1 MNKTLLLTRLLC
13 TFLLAASAD
22 LAIAQ
27 TKSVAGSVT
36 DDKGAPLAGASV
48 VAKGSSVGAATN
60 ASGNF
65 TINLP
70 SSATQ
75 ITVSFLGY
83 ETQTVSI
90 SRVNTVNV
98 KLVPRTS
105 SMDAVVVVGYGT
117 QRRRDI
123 TGSVASVR
131 GDVFKN
137 QPITNPVSAL
147 QGRIAGVNVVQGS
160 GAPDAAP
167 SIVIRGLASFNQPI
181 PLYIVDGVRV
191 QDISNINVQDI
202 ASIDVLKDAA
212 SAAIYGSAAAG
223 GVLVI
228 TTKKGTGVGTQPVI
242 NLSARYGITEPKL
255 INLLDKNGF
264 IKLQNV
270 INPSIFAGATR
281 LDTLANTDWV
291 HTLYRNASEQNYNLS
306 ISGSTHVVNYLFS
319 GFYNAQKGIF
329 LKNYS
334 NIGGARI
341 NTDYKLSKI
350 LTIGEQLGISQRTG
364 APLVG
369 SQADLHNAPFRTQP
383 IIPIYD
389 KFGNYGVVPTGY
401 TGLAFSGPNPYGA
414 VQSAN
419 VQNSKN
425 NLQANIYA
433 DIKLPFHLNFRT
445 TFGYSYYLES
455 QDYFQNAYNFGPV
468 ALSTNSLQKY
478 TIQSSQLVS
487 NYVLTY
493 NQSFGKH
500 NLNAVAGYEQISSK
514 SNTIYANESAIGL
527 PGYSFI
533 QTSASGLAL
542 SGTYDPNGLIK
553 SQFGRI
559 NYNYNNRY
567 YLSGSI
573 RQDANFTTFGPN
585 KQRGVFPSVSAGWTV
600 SEEPFFKSILP
611 AITTLK
617 IRGSYGSLGNSN
629 IRQYGFLS
637 SYNQFNLSSGIA
649 GGGQNFAPGAPLVI
663 ANTISGIPNPGL
675 HWETVTETNI
685 GIDGEAFNGS
695 LYFTAEW
702 YNKDTRDMLY
712 SLKLPTSSGFTSPY
726 VVNIGKV
733 NNRGF
738 DLLLGYR
745 DKAGKLGYDVSV
757 TGGFNKNK
765 LVSLSGAAT
774 DAVYDGYNYYNN
786 GDAGFNMMSNQ
797 TLTISKAGL
806 PFGSFYGYKVLGLF
820 ETDAEAA
827 SQTVNGQKAHAGD
840 LIFQD
845 LDKDGNINDQD
856 RQVIG
861 NPNPKLVYGMNIRL
875 NYKGFDLAMLFNG
888 VAGVDLFNGVKA
900 YEQYRFADGNTT
912 SKVFNNSFLG
922 TNGLTSQPRLGI
934 ALNDSTFTLDPN
946 HNYTSVNSYF
956 VENGSYLKLK
966 NIQLGYTFSNNLL
979 QRVRI
984 KSARV
989 FIMAN
994 NIFTIT
1000 KYSGLDP
1007 ELGSAYTPS
1016 GYAAVTTQG
1025 VDAVTRYPQT
1035 KIYSAGLDITF

>member
-1 MNKTLLLTRLLC
+1 MKMKIALFCCLFLSGIFNH
-13 TFLLAASAD
+13 LLAQGFLVTGKVTNQSGESLQGA
-22 LAIAQ
+22 
-27 TKSVAGSVT
+27 TVSVRGT
-36 DDKGAPLAGASV
+36 P
-48 VAKGSSVGAATN
+48 AATTTDS
-60 ASGNF
+60 SGNF
-65 TINLP
+65 TLSVPRAGSTILASYLGT
-70 SSATQ
+70 SSQASK
-75 ITVSFLGY
+75 VSRAG
-83 ETQTVSI
+83 
-90 SRVNTVNV
+90 TVNFQLDV
-98 KLVPRTS
+98 RAAR
-105 SMDAVVVVGYGT
+105 MNDVVVVGYGT

-131 GDVFKN
+131 GDVFKD
-137 QPITNPVSAL
+137 QPITNPISAL

-167 SIVIRGLASFNQPI
+167 SIVIRGLASFNQPT

-191 QDISNINVQDI
+191 SDISNINVQDI

-228 TTKKGTGVGTQPVI
+228 TTKKGAGAATQPVI
-242 NLSARYGITEPKL
+242 NFSARYGVTQPKL
-255 INLLDKNGF
+255 IKLLDKNGY
-264 IKLQNV
+264 IKLQNL
-270 INPSIFAGATR
+270 INPTIFANATQ

-291 HTLYRNASEQNYNLS
+291 NTLYRNASEQNYNLS
-306 ISGSTHVVNYLFS
+306 ISGSSPAVNYLFS

-329 LKNYS
+329 LKNFS

-341 NTDYKLSKI
+341 NTDYKLNRI
-350 LTIGEQLGISQRTG
+350 ITIGEQLGISQRNG

-369 SQADLHNAPFRTQP
+369 AQADLHNAPFRTQP

-389 KFGNYGVVPTGY
+389 KFGNYGIEPTGY

-414 VQSAN
+414 IQSAT

-425 NLQANIYA
+425 NLQANVYA

-445 TFGYSYYLES
+445 TFGYSYYYES
-455 QDYFQNAYNFGPV
+455 QDYFQSAFNFGPV
-468 ALSTNSLQKY
+468 AQSANSLQKY
-478 TIQSSQLVS
+478 TVQSSQLVS

-500 NLNAVAGYEQISSK
+500 NINAIAGYEQINSK
-514 SNTIYANESAIGL
+514 GNNIFANESSVGL

-567 YLSGSI
+567 YVSGSI

-585 KQRGVFPSVSAGWTV
+585 KQRGVFPSVSAGWTI
-600 SEEPFFKSILP
+600 SEEPFFKDLVP
-611 AITTLK
+611 AVSTLK

-629 IRQYGFLS
+629 IRQYGFVS
-637 SYNQFNLSSGIA
+637 SYNQFNISSGIA
-649 GGGQNFAPGAPLVI
+649 GGGQNFSPGAPLVI
-663 ANTISGIPNPGL
+663 ANTNSSIPNPAL

-685 GIDGEAFNGS
+685 GIDGEALHGN
-695 LYFTAEW
+695 LYFSAEW
-702 YNKDTRDMLY
+702 YNKDTKDMLY
-712 SLKLPTSSGFTSPY
+712 SLHLPPSSGFTAPY
-726 VVNIGKV
+726 FVNIGKV

-745 DKAGKLGYDVSV
+745 NKAGKLGYDVSV
-757 TGGFNKNK
+757 TGGFNQNK

-786 GDAGFNMMSNQ
+786 GDAGFNMMPNQ
-797 TLTISKAGL
+797 TLTISKSGL

-820 ETDAEAA
+820 KTDADAA

-845 LDKDGNINDQD
+845 MNKDSKIDDQD

-861 NPNPKLVYGMNIRL
+861 NPNPKLVYGVNIRL
-875 NYKGFDLAMLFNG
+875 NYSGFDVAMLFNG

-900 YEQYRFADGNTT
+900 YEQYPFSDGNTT
-912 SKVFNNSFLG
+912 SKVFNDSYLG
-922 TNGLTSQPRLGI
+922 SNGLTSQPRLGI
-934 ALNDSTFTLDPN
+934 TQTGGGFTLDPN

-966 NIQLGYTFSNNLL
+966 NVQLGYTFSNNFL
-979 QRVRI
+979 QRVRV

-994 NIFTIT
+994 NLFAIT
-1000 KYSGLDP
+1000 KYTGVDP

-1016 GYAAVTTQG
+1016 GYASVTTQG
-1025 VDAVTRYPQT
+1025 VDAVTNYPQT
-1035 KIYSAGLDITF
+1035 RIYSAGLDFTF

>member
-1 MNKTLLLTRLLC
+1 MNKKRLPGKILY
-13 TFLLAASAD
+13 TFLFALSVH
-22 LAIAQ
+22 LGFAQ
-27 TKSVAGSVT
+27 NKTISGTVT
-36 DDKGAPLAGASV
+36 DDQGAPLTGASV
-48 VAKGSSVGAATN
+48 VAKGSAAGVATN

-65 TINLP
+65 IISLP

-75 ITVSFLGY
+75 INVSFLGF

-90 SRVNTVNV
+90 VRVNTVNV
-98 KLVPRTS
+98 KLVARTN

-123 TGSVASVR
+123 TGSVASVK
-131 GDVFKN
+131 GDVFKD
-137 QPITNPVSAL
+137 QPITNPISAL
-147 QGRIAGVNVVQGS
+147 QGRIAGVNVIESS

-167 SIVIRGLASFNQPI
+167 SIVIRGLASFNQPS

-191 QDISNINVQDI
+191 SDISNINVQDI
-202 ASIDVLKDAA
+202 GSIDVLKDAA

-228 TTKKGTGVGTQPVI
+228 TTKKGTGVGLQPVI
-242 NLSARYGITEPKL
+242 NFSARYGITKPKL
-255 INLLDKNGF
+255 VTLLDKNDY
-264 IKLQNV
+264 IKLQNI
-270 INPSIFAGATR
+270 INPTIFAGATQ

-291 HTLYRNASEQNYNLS
+291 HTLYRDASEQNYNLS
-306 ISGSTHVVNYLFS
+306 VSGSSPVVNYLFS

-329 LKNYS
+329 LKNFS

-341 NTDYKLSKI
+341 NTDYKLSKAI
-350 LTIGEQLGISQRTG
+350 TIGEQLGISQRNG

-389 KFGNYGVVPTGY
+389 KFGNYGIEPTGY
-401 TGLAFSGPNPYGA
+401 TGLAFSGPNPLGA
-414 VQSAN
+414 LQSAS

-425 NLQANIYA
+425 NLQANVYA
-433 DIKLPFHLNFRT
+433 DIKLPFHLDFRT
-445 TFGYSYYLES
+445 TLGYSYYLES

-478 TIQSSQLVS
+478 TIQSSQVVS

-500 NLNAVAGYEQISSK
+500 NVNAIAGYEQINSK
-514 SNTIYANESAIGL
+514 SNNIYANESAIGL

-533 QTSASGLAL
+533 QTSGSGIAL

-553 SQFGRI
+553 SQFARL
-559 NYNYNNRY
+559 NYNYGNRY
-567 YLSGSI
+567 YLSGSV
-573 RQDANFTTFGPN
+573 RQDANFTTFGPS
-585 KQRGVFPSVSAGWTV
+585 KQKGVFPSVSAGWTI
-600 SEEPFFKSILP
+600 SEEPFLKALIP
-611 AITTLK
+611 AVNTLK
-617 IRGSYGSLGNSN
+617 VRGSYGSLGNSN
-629 IRQYGFLS
+629 IRQYGFIS

-663 ANTISGIPNPGL
+663 ANTISGIPNPAL
-675 HWETVTETNI
+675 HWETVNETNI
-685 GIDGEAFNGS
+685 GIDGEALHGS

-702 YNKDTRDMLY
+702 YNKDTKDMLY
-712 SLKLPTSSGFTSPY
+712 SLQLPTSSGFTAPY

-745 DKAGKLGYDVSV
+745 NKAGKLGYDVSV

-765 LVSLSGAAT
+765 VVSLSGAAT

-786 GDAGFNMMSNQ
+786 GDAGFNIMSNQ
-797 TLTISKAGL
+797 TLTISKGGL

-820 ETDAEAA
+820 KTDADAA

-845 LDKDGNINDQD
+845 LSKDGKINDQD

-861 NPNPKLVYGMNIRL
+861 NPNPKLVYGLNIHL
-875 NYKGFDLAMLFNG
+875 NYQGFDLALLFNG

-900 YEQYRFADGNTT
+900 YEQYLFSDGNST
-912 SKVFNNSFLG
+912 SKVFNDSYLG
-922 TNGLTSQPRLGI
+922 SNGLTSQPRLGI
-934 ALNDSTFTLDPN
+934 AQNGGFTLDPN

-956 VENGSYLKLK
+956 IENGSYLKLK
-966 NIQLGYTFSNNLL
+966 NLQLGYTFSNNLL
-979 QRVRI
+979 QKVRV

-989 FIMAN
+989 FVMAN
-994 NIFTIT
+994 NLFTIT
-1000 KYSGLDP
+1000 KYTGLDP

-1016 GYAAVTTQG
+1016 GYSSVTTQG
-1025 VDAVTRYPQT
+1025 VDAVTNYPQT

>member
-1 MNKTLLLTRLLC
+1 MKMKIAFFCCIFLC
-13 TFLLAASAD
+13 GLSTHLLAQEILVTGKVTARATGEP
-22 LAIAQ
+22 LQGA
-27 TKSVAGSVT
+27 TVSVKGTATATTT
-36 DDKGAPLAGASV
+36 DSSGNYRLTVPRAGAV
-48 VAKGSSVGAATN
+48 
-60 ASGNF
+60 
-65 TINLP
+65 L
-70 SSATQ
+70 
-75 ITVSFLGY
+75 TVSYLG
-83 ETQTVSI
+83 VSGQNYTANR
-90 SRVNTVNV
+90 SGVADFQLDVRA
-98 KLVPRTS
+98 TS
-105 SMDAVVVVGYGT
+105 MNEVVVVGYGT

-147 QGRIAGVNVVQGS
+147 QGRVAGVNVVQGS
-160 GAPDAAP
+160 GAPDATP
-167 SIVIRGLASFNQPI
+167 SIVIRGLASFNQPT

-191 QDISNINVQDI
+191 PDVSSINVQDI

-228 TTKKGTGVGTQPVI
+228 TTKKGTGAGAQPVI
-242 NLSARYGITEPKL
+242 NFSARYGVTQPKL
-255 INLLDKNGF
+255 IKLLDKNDF
-264 IKLQNV
+264 IKLQNL
-270 INPSIFAGATR
+270 INPNIFKGATQ

-291 HTLYRNASEQNYNLS
+291 DVLYRNASEQNYNLS
-306 ISGSTHVVNYLFS
+306 ISGSSPFVNYLFS
-319 GFYNAQKGIF
+319 GFYNAQTGIF
-329 LKNYS
+329 IKNFS
-334 NIGGARI
+334 NIAGARI
-341 NTDYKLSKI
+341 NTDYKLNQI
-350 LTIGEQLGISQRTG
+350 ITIGEQLGISQRNG

-389 KFGNYGVVPTGY
+389 KFGNYGVEPTGY
-401 TGLAFSGPNPYGA
+401 PGLAFSGPNPYGA

-425 NLQANIYA
+425 NLQANVYA
-433 DIKLPFHLNFRT
+433 DIKLPLHLAFRT
-445 TFGYSYYLES
+445 TFGYNYYYES
-455 QDYFQNAYNFGPV
+455 QNYFQNAYNFGPV
-468 ALSTNSLQKY
+468 ALSTNSLQKF
-478 TIQSSQLVS
+478 TVQSNQLVS

-493 NQSFGKH
+493 NQSFGNH
-500 NLNAVAGYEQISSK
+500 NINAIAGYEQIQSK
-514 SNTIYANESAIGL
+514 SNNIFANESAIGL

-533 QTSASGLAL
+533 QTSGSGLAL

-585 KQRGVFPSVSAGWTV
+585 KQRGVFPSASAGWTI
-600 SEEPFFKSILP
+600 SEESFFKSLAP
-611 AITTLK
+611 AVNTLK
-617 IRGSYGSLGNSN
+617 LRGSYGSLGNSN
-629 IRQYGFLS
+629 IRQYGFVS

-685 GIDGEAFNGS
+685 GIDGEAMRSS
-695 LYFTAEW
+695 LYFSVEW
-702 YNKDTRDMLY
+702 YNKDTKDMLY
-712 SLKLPTSSGFTSPY
+712 SLQLPTSTGFTAPY

-733 NNRGF
+733 KNTGV
-738 DLLLGYR
+738 DVLLGYR
-745 DKAGKLGYDVSV
+745 SKAGELGYDVSV

-774 DAVYDGYNYYNN
+774 DAVYDAYNYYNN

-806 PFGSFYGYKVLGLF
+806 PFGSFYGYKTLGLF
-820 ETDAEAA
+820 KTDAEAEA
-827 SQTVNGQKAHAGD
+827 QTVNGQKAHAGD

-845 LDKDGNINDQD
+845 LNKDGIINDQD

-861 NPNPKLVYGMNIRL
+861 NPNPKLVYGINARL
-875 NYKGFDLAMLFNG
+875 NYQGFDLALLFNG
-888 VAGVDLFNGVKA
+888 VSGVDLFNGVKA
-900 YEQYRFADGNTT
+900 YEQYPFSDGNTT
-912 SKVFNNSFLG
+912 TKVFANSFLG
-922 TNGLTSQPRLGI
+922 SNGLTSQPRLGV
-934 ALNDSTFTLDPN
+934 AQPNGAFTLDPN

-966 NIQLGYTFSNNLL
+966 NIQLGYTLSNNVL
-979 QRVRI
+979 QRIRV
-984 KSARV
+984 KGARV
-989 FIMAN
+989 FVMAN
-994 NIFTIT
+994 NLFTIT

-1016 GYAAVTTQG
+1016 GYGSVTTQG
-1025 VDAVTRYPQT
+1025 IDAVTNYPQT
-1035 KIYSAGLDITF
+1035 KIYSAGIDLTF